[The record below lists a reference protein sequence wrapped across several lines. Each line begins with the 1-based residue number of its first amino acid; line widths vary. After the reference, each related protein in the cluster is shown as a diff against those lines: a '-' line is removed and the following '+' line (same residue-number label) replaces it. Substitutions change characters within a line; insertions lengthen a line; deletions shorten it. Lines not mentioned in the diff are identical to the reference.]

1 MKHTLYR
8 ELSYTNPVPQDGESK
23 SLQLSYITQHRKSY
37 QMRRQRNMLQT
48 KEQYKTSEKKHRGKS
63 INKEF
68 KVMTIK
74 MLTRLQRQVDQL
86 SEKLNE
92 KIENIKQK
100 KTELKNTIM

>member
-1 MKHTLYR
+1 MAKKT
-8 ELSYTNPVPQDGESK
+8 PK
-23 SLQLSYITQHRKSY
+23 
-37 QMRRQRNMLQT
+37 
-48 KEQYKTSEKKHRGKS
+48 KTSEKKHRGKS